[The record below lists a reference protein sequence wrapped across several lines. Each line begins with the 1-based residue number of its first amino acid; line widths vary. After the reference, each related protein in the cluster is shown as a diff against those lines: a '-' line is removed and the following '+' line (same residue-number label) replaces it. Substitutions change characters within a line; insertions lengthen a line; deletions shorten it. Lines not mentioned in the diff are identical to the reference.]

1 MSLHIEWDP
10 AKAASNLKKHG
21 ISFEMAAAVFAD
33 PQALTIPDSE
43 HSDIE
48 ERWIT
53 LGEIGQQRIAVEIHT
68 WRDRDPSR
76 IRIRI
81 ISARLATAHE
91 NRQYR
96 G

>member
-10 AKAASNLKKHG
+10 AKAVSNLKKHG
-21 ISFEMAAAVFAD
+21 ISFEMAATVFAD

-43 HSDIE
+43 HGDFE

-53 LGEIGQQRIAVEIHT
+53 LGAVVIHT
-68 WRDRDPSR
+68 WRDSDPSR
-76 IRIRI
+76 IHIRI
-81 ISARLATAHE
+81 ISARLASAHE